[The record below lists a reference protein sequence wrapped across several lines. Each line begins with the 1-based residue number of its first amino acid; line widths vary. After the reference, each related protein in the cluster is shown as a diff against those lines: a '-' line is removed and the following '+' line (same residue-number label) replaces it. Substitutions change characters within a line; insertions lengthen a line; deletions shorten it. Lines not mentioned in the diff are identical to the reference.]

1 MYDEF
6 VRNRINELRL
16 RKNVSEYQMSSKLG
30 RSSGY
35 MYNISS
41 GKALPSL
48 RELFAIVDYFEIT
61 LTEFFN
67 EQSLYPDLISQAVR
81 GMSGLN
87 KEDIEALLIIIGR
100 FCVMR
105 DALNDFSKVESDSKD
120 TAKLK

>member
-16 RKNVSEYQMSSKLG
+16 RKNVSEYQMSAALG

-35 MYNISS
+35 LYNISS

-67 EQSLYPDLISQAVR
+67 EHNLYPDLISQAVQ
-81 GMSGLN
+81 GMSRLN
-87 KEDIEALLIIIGR
+87 KEDIEALLMIIGQ

-105 DALNDFSKVESDSKD
+105 ETLNDFSKIESDSKE

>member
-16 RKNVSEYQMSSKLG
+16 RKNVSEYQMSSALG

-35 MYNISS
+35 LYNISS

-105 DALNDFSKVESDSKD
+105 EALNDLSESENDSKE